1 MLLHR
6 PARFLLILGAAA
18 LLATGCASGQ
28 DTAAPGTS
36 TDTAAPTAAAE
47 PSAPAASADETAP
60 ASPAAEAPV
69 EAVTITISEFEYDVP
84 ESVPAGSEVEVV
96 NEDREAHTLTLA
108 DGGPS
113 VVVQGGA
120 TETFTVP
127 AAGSYRIVCDF
138 HGSMT
143 AELVVA

>member
-1 MLLHR
+1 MLPLR
-6 PARFLLILGAAA
+6 PARLLLVLGAAA
-18 LLATGCASGQ
+18 LLATGCSSGE
-28 DTAAPGTS
+28 DSAAPG
-36 TDTAAPTAAAE
+36 TAAPTAAAE
-47 PSAPAASADETAP
+47 PSAPPASTDATAP
-60 ASPAAEAPV
+60 ASPAAEAPA
-69 EAVTITISEFEYDVP
+69 EAVTITISEFEYAVP
-84 ESVPAGSEVEVV
+84 ESVPAGSEVEVI

-113 VVVQGGA
+113 VVIQGGA
-120 TETFTVP
+120 KETFTAP

>member
-6 PARFLLILGAAA
+6 PARLLLVLGAAA
-18 LLATGCASGQ
+18 LLATGCSSGE
-28 DTAAPGTS
+28 DVAAPGVT
-36 TDTAAPTAAAE
+36 TGTAAPTAAAE
-47 PSAPAASADETAP
+47 PSAPPASTDTPAP
-60 ASPAAEAPV
+60 VSPAA

-96 NEDREAHTLTLA
+96 NEDREAHTFTLA

-120 TETFTVP
+120 TETVTAP
-127 AAGSYRIVCDF
+127 SAGSYGIVCDF

-143 AELVVA
+143 ADLVVA

>member
-6 PARFLLILGAAA
+6 PARLLLVLGAAA
-18 LLATGCASGQ
+18 LLATGCSSGE
-28 DTAAPGTS
+28 DSAAPVTS

-47 PSAPAASADETAP
+47 SSAPPASVDATP
-60 ASPAAEAPV
+60 TASPAAEAPA
-69 EAVTITISEFEYDVP
+69 EAVIITISEFEYDVP
-84 ESVPAGSEVEVV
+84 ESVPAGSKVEVV
-96 NEDREAHTLTLA
+96 NKDREAHTVTLA

-120 TETFTVP
+120 TETFTAP

>member
-6 PARFLLILGAAA
+6 PARLLLVLGVTA
-18 LLATGCASGQ
+18 LLATGCSSGE
-28 DTAAPGTS
+28 DSAAPATT

-47 PSAPAASADETAP
+47 PPAPSASADATAP
-60 ASPAAEAPV
+60 ASPAAEAPA

-96 NEDREAHTLTLA
+96 NQDREAHTVTLA

-120 TETFTVP
+120 TKTFTAP
-127 AAGSYRIVCDF
+127 AAGSYGIVCQF

>member
-6 PARFLLILGAAA
+6 PAQLLLVLGAAA
-18 LLATGCASGQ
+18 LLTTGCLSGE
-28 DTAAPGTS
+28 DSAAPGMT
-36 TDTAAPTAAAE
+36 TDTAAPTATAE
-47 PSAPAASADETAP
+47 SSAPPASADATAP
-60 ASPAAEAPV
+60 AGPAAEAPA
-69 EAVTITISEFEYDVP
+69 EAVTITISEFTYDIP

-96 NEDREAHTLTLA
+96 NKDREAHTVTLS

-120 TETFTVP
+120 TETFTAP
-127 AAGSYRIVCDF
+127 AAGSYGIVCAF

>member
-6 PARFLLILGAAA
+6 PARLLLVLSITA
-18 LLATGCASGQ
+18 LLATGCSSGE
-28 DTAAPGTS
+28 DSAAPATT

-47 PSAPAASADETAP
+47 PSAPPASADASAP
-60 ASPAAEAPV
+60 AEAMTI
-69 EAVTITISEFEYDVP
+69 TITISEFEYDVP
-84 ESVPAGSEVEVV
+84 ESVPAGSEVEIV
-96 NEDREAHTLTLA
+96 NQDRESHTVTLA

-120 TETFTVP
+120 TKTFTAP
-127 AAGSYRIVCDF
+127 AAGSYGIVCDF